1 MGDVDTTTETTAGL
15 TALRHE
21 VAPAPEHPAAATAT
35 PRMPAESARL
45 HLLRSLTHGARSVP
59 QLPRVTG
66 ASRTVLR
73 GRR

>member
-1 MGDVDTTTETTAGL
+1 MDTTTETTAGL

-21 VAPAPEHPAAATAT
+21 VAPEHPAVATAT
-35 PRMPAESARL
+35 RRMPAEPARL

-59 QLPRVTG
+59 RATG
-66 ASRTVLR
+66 APRTVLR